1 MEEERTNARPAT
13 DAGGG
18 GSCLHLGTLPVLVYD
33 HGLDPDNQRITA
45 FAIGDQSLHTSF
57 VPELAD
63 NYYHVTSH
71 GWVLLVSPGP
81 SPRTRLWDPRS
92 GESVPLPA
100 MDREL
105 PDDWKCYLSA
115 APTAASCV
123 VLVLH
128 KDEPKFLYCR
138 VGDSRWSAHAY
149 DIGDVRL
156 PRPRKIVIEQAAA
169 VDGKF
174 YFRETAKLGF
184 IDFSPAAAP
193 EISFMDYHPRAEYPD
208 GSNISREYMVES
220 RGELFFV
227 YLYLNGY
234 TPEIMTVRV
243 YRMDLSSGPT
253 LIEVDELGDR
263 VFLLSYPNSQLLSSA
278 SKYGLKGNRVYFT
291 HNPTGELDG
300 GLLGIYDMEDQSVET
315 VKPCPR
321 MEELFRGPFWMLPT
335 TTADHV

>member
-1 MEEERTNARPAT
+1 MEESTAA
-13 DAGGG
+13 
-18 GSCLHLGTLPVLVYD
+18 GSCLPVGTLPVLVYD
-33 HGLDPDNQRITA
+33 HGFDPNNQKITA

-63 NYYHVTSH
+63 NYYHVTPH
-71 GWVLLVSPGP
+71 GWVLLVAPGP

-100 MDREL
+100 MEREL

-115 APTAASCV
+115 APTASPPCV

-128 KDEPKFLYCR
+128 KDEPKLLYCR
-138 VGDSRWSAHAY
+138 VGDGRWSEHEY
-149 DIGDVRL
+149 DIGEVKL
-156 PRPRKIVIEQAAA
+156 PPPPRKIVIEQTAA
-169 VDGKF
+169 VGGKF
-174 YFRETAKLGF
+174 YFRETAKLGV
-184 IDFSPAAAP
+184 IDFSPAAAAAP
-193 EISFMDYHPRAEYPD
+193 EFSFIDYHPRAEYPD
-208 GSNISREYMVES
+208 GSNIRREYMIES
-220 RGELFFV
+220 QGELFFV
-227 YLYLNGY
+227 YLYLKGY

-243 YRMDLSSGPT
+243 YRMDLSSSGPT
-253 LIEVDELGDR
+253 LIEVDEVGDR
-263 VFLLSYPNSQLLSSA
+263 VFLLSYPNSQLLCSA

-315 VKPCPR
+315 LKPCPR

-335 TTADHV
+335 STTDQ